1 MEQIILIPS
10 NNEKIYL
17 SKEAAIQSKL
27 LETLINDLPEDDKPI
42 FTFYNI
48 KYEILKK
55 IVEYLNYYRNK
66 TPREI
71 PKPTPSENM
80 SSFLEEWDFN
90 FITNVDLDTTFDLMN
105 GATELGI
112 QSLLDLA
119 STKIAWI
126 FKNKDVDE
134 LRGMFS
140 TGCDLTPKEL
150 KEYQE
155 LQL

>member
-1 MEQIILIPS
+1 MS
-10 NNEKIYL
+10 TIYL
-17 SKEAAIQSKL
+17 ISVDNHKIEIDAKAAMKSSVLKEEISKSNKKNIEYKL
-27 LETLINDLPEDDKPI
+27 KEV
-42 FTFYNI
+42 
-48 KYEILKK
+48 KYEKLKK

>member
-1 MEQIILIPS
+1 MS
-10 NNEKIYL
+10 TIYL
-17 SKEAAIQSKL
+17 ISVDNHKIEIDAKAAMKSTVLKEELSKSNKNNIEFKL
-27 LETLINDLPEDDKPI
+27 KEV
-42 FTFYNI
+42 

-90 FITNVDLDTTFDLMN
+90 YITNVDLDTTFDLMN

>member
-1 MEQIILIPS
+1 MS
-10 NNEKIYL
+10 AIYL
-17 SKEAAIQSKL
+17 ISVDNHKIEIDAKAAMKSTVLKEELSKSNKNNIEFKL
-27 LETLINDLPEDDKPI
+27 KEV
-42 FTFYNI
+42 

>member
-1 MEQIILIPS
+1 MS
-10 NNEKIYL
+10 TIYL
-17 SKEAAIQSKL
+17 ISVDNHKIEIDAKAAMKSTVLKEELSKSNKNSIEYKL
-27 LETLINDLPEDDKPI
+27 KEV
-42 FTFYNI
+42 

>member
-1 MEQIILIPS
+1 MS
-10 NNEKIYL
+10 SIYL
-17 SKEAAIQSKL
+17 ISVDNHKIEIDAKAAMKSTVLKEELSKSNKNNIEYKL
-27 LETLINDLPEDDKPI
+27 KEV
-42 FTFYNI
+42 

-126 FKNKDVDE
+126 FKNKDIEE

-150 KEYQE
+150 KEYEE

>member
-1 MEQIILIPS
+1 MS
-10 NNEKIYL
+10 AIYL
-17 SKEAAIQSKL
+17 ISVDNHKIEIDSKAAMKSSVLKEEMSKS
-27 LETLINDLPEDDKPI
+27 NKK
-42 FTFYNI
+42 NI
-48 KYEILKK
+48 EYKLKEVKYEILKK

-80 SSFLEEWDFN
+80 SAFLEEWDFN
-90 FITNVDLDTTFDLMN
+90 YITNVDLDTTFDLMN
-105 GATELGI
+105 GANELGI

>member
-1 MEQIILIPS
+1 MSTVILIS
-10 NNEKIYL
+10 VDNHKIEIDSKAAMKSTVLKEEL
-17 SKEAAIQSKL
+17 SKSNKKNIEYKL
-27 LETLINDLPEDDKPI
+27 KEV
-42 FTFYNI
+42 

-55 IVEYLNYYRNK
+55 IVEYLNYYRSK
-66 TPREI
+66 TPKEI

-80 SSFLEEWDFN
+80 SAFLEEWDFN
-90 FITNVDLDTTFDLMN
+90 YITNVDLDTTFDLMN

-126 FKNKDVDE
+126 FKNKDVEE

-150 KEYQE
+150 KEYEE

>member
-1 MEQIILIPS
+1 MLIS
-10 NNEKIYL
+10 VDNHKIEIDAKAAMKSTVLKEEL
-17 SKEAAIQSKL
+17 SKSNKNNIEFKL
-27 LETLINDLPEDDKPI
+27 KEV
-42 FTFYNI
+42 

>member
-1 MEQIILIPS
+1 MS
-10 NNEKIYL
+10 TIYL
-17 SKEAAIQSKL
+17 ISVDNHKIEIDAKAAMKSSVLKEELSKSSK
-27 LETLINDLPEDDKPI
+27 K
-42 FTFYNI
+42 NI
-48 KYEILKK
+48 EYKLKEVKYEILKK

>member
-1 MEQIILIPS
+1 MS
-10 NNEKIYL
+10 TIYL
-17 SKEAAIQSKL
+17 ISVDNHKIEIDAKAAMKATVLKEELSKSNKNNIEYKL
-27 LETLINDLPEDDKPI
+27 KEV
-42 FTFYNI
+42 

-90 FITNVDLDTTFDLMN
+90 YITNVDLDTTFDLMN

>member
-1 MEQIILIPS
+1 MS
-10 NNEKIYL
+10 AIYL
-17 SKEAAIQSKL
+17 ISVDNHKIEIDAKAAMKSSVLKEELSKSNKKNIEYKL
-27 LETLINDLPEDDKPI
+27 KEV
-42 FTFYNI
+42 

-126 FKNKDVDE
+126 FKNKDVEE

>member
-1 MEQIILIPS
+1 MS
-10 NNEKIYL
+10 AIYL
-17 SKEAAIQSKL
+17 ISVDNHKIEIDAKAAMKSSVLKEELSKSNKKNIEYKL
-27 LETLINDLPEDDKPI
+27 KEV
-42 FTFYNI
+42 

-71 PKPTPSENM
+71 PKPTPSEKM

-126 FKNKDVDE
+126 FKNKDVEE

>member
-1 MEQIILIPS
+1 MS
-10 NNEKIYL
+10 AIYL
-17 SKEAAIQSKL
+17 ISVDNHKIEIDAKAAMKSTVLKEELSKSNKNNIEFKL
-27 LETLINDLPEDDKPI
+27 KEV
-42 FTFYNI
+42 

-90 FITNVDLDTTFDLMN
+90 YITNVDLDTTFDLMN

>member
-1 MEQIILIPS
+1 MS
-10 NNEKIYL
+10 AIYL
-17 SKEAAIQSKL
+17 ISVDNHKIEIDAKAAMKSSVLKEELSKSNKKNIEYKL
-27 LETLINDLPEDDKPI
+27 KEV
-42 FTFYNI
+42 

-126 FKNKDVDE
+126 FKNKDVEE

-140 TGCDLTPKEL
+140 TGCYLTQKEL

>member
-1 MEQIILIPS
+1 MS
-10 NNEKIYL
+10 TIYL
-17 SKEAAIQSKL
+17 ISVDNHKIEIDAKAAMKSSVLKEEISKSNKKNIEYKL
-27 LETLINDLPEDDKPI
+27 KEV
-42 FTFYNI
+42 

-126 FKNKDVDE
+126 FKNKDVEE

>member
-1 MEQIILIPS
+1 MS
-10 NNEKIYL
+10 TIYL
-17 SKEAAIQSKL
+17 ISVDNHKIEIDAKAAMKSSVLKEEISKSNKKNIEYKL
-27 LETLINDLPEDDKPI
+27 KEV
-42 FTFYNI
+42 

-140 TGCDLTPKEL
+140 IGCDLTPKEL

>member
-1 MEQIILIPS
+1 MS
-10 NNEKIYL
+10 AIYL
-17 SKEAAIQSKL
+17 ISVDNHKIEIDAKAAMKSTVLKEELSKSNKNSIEYKL
-27 LETLINDLPEDDKPI
+27 KEV
-42 FTFYNI
+42 

-90 FITNVDLDTTFDLMN
+90 YITNVDLDTTFDLMN

>member
-1 MEQIILIPS
+1 MS
-10 NNEKIYL
+10 TIYL
-17 SKEAAIQSKL
+17 ISVDNHKIEIDAKAAMKATVLKEELSKSNKNNIEYKL
-27 LETLINDLPEDDKPI
+27 KEV
-42 FTFYNI
+42 

>member
-1 MEQIILIPS
+1 MS
-10 NNEKIYL
+10 AIYL
-17 SKEAAIQSKL
+17 ISVDNHKIEIDAKAAMKSSVLKEELSKSNKKNIEYKL
-27 LETLINDLPEDDKPI
+27 KEV
-42 FTFYNI
+42 

-126 FKNKDVDE
+126 FKNKDVEE

-140 TGCDLTPKEL
+140 TGCDLTQKEL

>member
-1 MEQIILIPS
+1 MS
-10 NNEKIYL
+10 SIYL
-17 SKEAAIQSKL
+17 ISVDNHKIEIDAKAAMKSTVLKEELSKSNKNNIEYKL
-27 LETLINDLPEDDKPI
+27 KEV
-42 FTFYNI
+42 

-66 TPREI
+66 TPKEI

>member
-1 MEQIILIPS
+1 MS
-10 NNEKIYL
+10 AIYL
-17 SKEAAIQSKL
+17 ISVDNHKIEIDAKAAMKSSVLKEEISKSNKKNIEYKL
-27 LETLINDLPEDDKPI
+27 KEV
-42 FTFYNI
+42 

-150 KEYQE
+150 KEYEE

>member
-1 MEQIILIPS
+1 MEIIS
-10 NNEKIYL
+10 VDNHKIEIDTKAAMKSSVLKEEL
-17 SKEAAIQSKL
+17 SKSSK
-27 LETLINDLPEDDKPI
+27 K
-42 FTFYNI
+42 NI
-48 KYEILKK
+48 EYKLKEVKYEILKK

-66 TPREI
+66 TPKEI

-126 FKNKDVDE
+126 FKNKDVEE

>member
-1 MEQIILIPS
+1 MS
-10 NNEKIYL
+10 AIYL
-17 SKEAAIQSKL
+17 ISIDNHKIEIDAKAAMKSSVLKEELSKSNKKNIEYKL
-27 LETLINDLPEDDKPI
+27 KEV
-42 FTFYNI
+42 

-55 IVEYLNYYRNK
+55 IVEYLNYYKNK

-126 FKNKDVDE
+126 FKNKDVEE

>member
-1 MEQIILIPS
+1 MS
-10 NNEKIYL
+10 TIYL
-17 SKEAAIQSKL
+17 ISVDNHKIEIDAKAAMKATVLKEELSKSNKNNIEYKL
-27 LETLINDLPEDDKPI
+27 KEV
-42 FTFYNI
+42 

-66 TPREI
+66 TPKEI

>member
-1 MEQIILIPS
+1 MS
-10 NNEKIYL
+10 TIYL
-17 SKEAAIQSKL
+17 ISVDNHKIEIDAKAAMKSSVLKEEISKSNKKNIEYKL
-27 LETLINDLPEDDKPI
+27 KEV
-42 FTFYNI
+42 

-66 TPREI
+66 TPKEI

>member
-1 MEQIILIPS
+1 MS
-10 NNEKIYL
+10 SIYL
-17 SKEAAIQSKL
+17 ISVDNHKIEIDAKAAMKSTVLKEELSKSNKNNIEFKL
-27 LETLINDLPEDDKPI
+27 KEV
-42 FTFYNI
+42 

>member
-1 MEQIILIPS
+1 MS
-10 NNEKIYL
+10 VIYL
-17 SKEAAIQSKL
+17 ISVDNHKIEIDAKAAMKSAVLKEEISKSNKKTIEYKL
-27 LETLINDLPEDDKPI
+27 KEV
-42 FTFYNI
+42 

-66 TPREI
+66 TPKEI

-126 FKNKDVDE
+126 FKNKDIEE

-150 KEYQE
+150 KEYEE